1 MTKMTYRIKIKNT
14 NGIQLSGKFDSKRDA
29 MAVIK
34 KNREAD
40 KVINQ
45 GGFRKQSTGRLV
57 KITNKYSLVKQ

>member
-1 MTKMTYRIKIKNT
+1 MTYRIKIKNT